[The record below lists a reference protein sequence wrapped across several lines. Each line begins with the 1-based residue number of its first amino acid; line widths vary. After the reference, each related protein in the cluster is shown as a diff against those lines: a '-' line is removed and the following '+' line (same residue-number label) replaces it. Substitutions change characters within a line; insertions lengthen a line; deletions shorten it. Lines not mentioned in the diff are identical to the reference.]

1 VPVDLHGVGVGVDAD
16 ERAERPAVG
25 VAVEFATDAGGVGAV
40 APRSEGGRR
49 GERRGRPPVL
59 LASIVCLSVLPV
71 VSGEPYGSP

>member
-1 VPVDLHGVGVGVDAD
+1 MPVDLHGVGMGVDAD

-40 APRSEGGRR
+40 APGARAGAAAS
-49 GERRGRPPVL
+49 GEADPPVL